1 METLPCDDRAPD
13 PPRRAVPRGVWWAIA
28 LAIVVLAIAG
38 LKATSTDST
47 SADPP
52 AVLDPT
58 ITQPAD
64 RNPLLGS
71 ASTPDGLV
79 GRTVPD
85 TTLERFT
92 GGNTSISS
100 YRGTPMV
107 INLWASSCVPCVTEM
122 PAFEQIHREYGDRVA
137 FVGIDTAEG
146 IDLGRGR
153 ATSTGVTYDL
163 LSDPQG
169 LVARSIGATNLP
181 ATLLVRSDGTIVRVR
196 FNGAVNTDDLRRWI
210 DQDLLS

>member
-1 METLPCDDRAPD
+1 METLPRDDRAPD

-38 LKATSTDST
+38 LKATATDST

-64 RNPLLGS
+64 RNPLLGP

-79 GRTVPD
+79 GRTMPD
-85 TTLERFT
+85 TSLERFT
-92 GGNTSISS
+92 GGATSISD
-100 YRGTPMV
+100 YRGTPLV

-122 PAFEQIHREYGDRVA
+122 PAFEQVHHEYGDRVA
-137 FVGIDTAEG
+137 FVGIDTTEG

-153 ATSTGVTYDL
+153 AASTGVTYDL

-181 ATLLVRSDGTIVRVR
+181 ATLLVRSDGTIARVR
-196 FNGAVNTDDLRRWI
+196 FNGMVDPDDLRHWI